1 MTQRAVTDT
10 EAAIAERA
18 RNVLPAGGFGNVTFD
33 IVIRE
38 GRGGRAWD
46 EITLRPSMRRDQV
59 AAEHGTRS
67 RCGRAWDG
75 ITL

>member
-1 MTQRAVTDT
+1 MTQRAVTES
-10 EAAIAERA
+10 EATITVRA

-46 EITLRPSMRRDQV
+46 KSGNE
-59 AAEHGTRS
+59 
-67 RCGRAWDG
+67 
-75 ITL
+75 